1 MNRETIYSAVFTKWQ
16 ALLTNGAGFVTVS
29 RRLDNFAN
37 VPAILQPA
45 LYQLQA
51 QEKTAPVRGVPPKRT
66 LSLELFVYAT
76 SADPAVAPSS
86 VLNPLLDAVDA
97 ILAPDP
103 VTQVQNFGIAGVQHI
118 WIEGVTKI
126 AEGVL
131 DNQAVAVIPVE
142 ILIA

>member
-1 MNRETIYSAVFTKWQ
+1 MNREAVYSALFAQWQ

-51 QEKTAPVRGVPPKRT
+51 TEKTTPVRGIPLKRM
-66 LSLELFVYAT
+66 LSLEVFVYAT
-76 SADPAVAPSS
+76 SADPTLPPSS

-97 ILAPDP
+97 ILKPDP
-103 VTQVQNFGIAGVQHI
+103 ITQVQNFGIAGVQHI

-131 DNQAVAVIPVE
+131 ENQAIAVIPVE
-142 ILIA
+142 ILLV